1 MMEIVDKFC
10 LHSFHMLSTHNFL
23 SYVGNSY
30 PLLCLD
36 ISTLK
41 LHHFV
46 AYIGHLLSSSSKD
59 DFRCKMVIII
69 TCLSCVSPTYRNSYL
84 TKNDFV
90 NLFVQILLR
99 DSITRDRFPH
109 FLTVFS
115 FQMENMYISRF
126 LQHRKYRNK
135 ERITA
140 HREGVWETERRER
153 ERGRDEVTPRPW
165 DLVTATWPGRPK
177 VPICSCQDNL
187 ALVNLCSPPCLRLMG

>member
-1 MMEIVDKFC
+1 MTSSAFILSTCF
-10 LHSFHMLSTHNFL
+10 STHNFL
-23 SYVGNSY
+23 SSVGNSY

-69 TCLSCVSPTYRNSYL
+69 TCPSCVSPTYRNSYL

-90 NLFVQILLR
+90 NLFVQILSR

-109 FLTVFS
+109 FLKYS
-115 FQMENMYISRF
+115 LSKWQMENMYISRF

-140 HREGVWETERRER
+140 HREGVWKTETRER
-153 ERGRDEVTPRPW
+153 EGWSHPSPLGPGYGHLDRPAEGSH
-165 DLVTATWPGRPK
+165 LFLSRQPG
-177 VPICSCQDNL
+177 SC
-187 ALVNLCSPPCLRLMG
+187 

>member
-1 MMEIVDKFC
+1 MTSSAFILSTCF
-10 LHSFHMLSTHNFL
+10 STHNFL
-23 SYVGNSY
+23 SSVGNSY

-109 FLTVFS
+109 FLKYSLSNWKICT
-115 FQMENMYISRF
+115 FQDSCNIENIETKSA
-126 LQHRKYRNK
+126 LQHTGRVSGRQ
-135 ERITA
+135 
-140 HREGVWETERRER
+140 RRER
-153 ERGRDEVTPRPW
+153 GLESP
-165 DLVTATWPGRPK
+165 
-177 VPICSCQDNL
+177 L
-187 ALVNLCSPPCLRLMG
+187 ALGTWLRPLGQAGRRFPFVLVKTTWLLLIFAPLPV